1 MNYLYENKSNPQSPK
16 DIPVVNYV
24 PSVTYGVGPELLVF
38 KAAKKK
44 KINITPSRMKNTV
57 LRMRVIA
64 YSPFRLC
71 PFRIKVH
78 TIYDTTFRPK
88 RTQSK

>member
-1 MNYLYENKSNPQSPK
+1 MYYLYENKSNPQSPK

-44 KINITPSRMKNTV
+44 KNKYNTV
-57 LRMRVIA
+57 S
-64 YSPFRLC
+64 YEEHCFTDES
-71 PFRIKVH
+71 
-78 TIYDTTFRPK
+78 
-88 RTQSK
+88 